1 MIAYIRLHALALDF
15 GVAIGDDFRQEDEMR
30 NWPDLLGLTSEDGRY
45 VVVDRPTPATYLQF
59 DRSEVNSRCNLAN
72 VRSRNLRPDETTA
85 NGAILATVLMTLM
98 NAKRKAADLYEFN
111 RGTPCCQFI
120 DGENGPTFYLYEG
133 GYRASLYP
141 AWIWRLPRFQSS
153 PGYVRPLW
161 EIICL
166 EMASKDIVG
175 QQDNRSAATIG
186 SVMNGVTGAI

>member
-1 MIAYIRLHALALDF
+1 MK
-15 GVAIGDDFRQEDEMR
+15 

-45 VVVDRPTPATYLQF
+45 VVVDRPTPATYLQM
-59 DRSEVNSRCNLAN
+59 DRSPDGCACNLVK
-72 VRSRNLRPDETTA
+72 VRSSNLRPDETGA
-85 NGAILATVLMTLM
+85 NGAILAMALMTLM

-120 DGENGPTFYLYEG
+120 DDSTNGPTFYLYEG

-186 SVMNGVTGAI
+186 SVINGVTGAI